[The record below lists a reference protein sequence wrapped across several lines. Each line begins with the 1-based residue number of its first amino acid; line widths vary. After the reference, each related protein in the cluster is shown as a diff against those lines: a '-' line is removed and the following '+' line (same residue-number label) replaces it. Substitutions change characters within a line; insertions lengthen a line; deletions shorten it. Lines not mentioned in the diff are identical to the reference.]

1 MSSMKEL
8 RNHFTGEGNA
18 TRSID
23 EAERLRD
30 LLHYNNER
38 STDFELFLTKCQEMY
53 SIFEE

>member
-30 LLHYNNER
+30 LLQYNNER
-38 STDFELFLTKCQEMY
+38 STDFELFFTKCQEMY